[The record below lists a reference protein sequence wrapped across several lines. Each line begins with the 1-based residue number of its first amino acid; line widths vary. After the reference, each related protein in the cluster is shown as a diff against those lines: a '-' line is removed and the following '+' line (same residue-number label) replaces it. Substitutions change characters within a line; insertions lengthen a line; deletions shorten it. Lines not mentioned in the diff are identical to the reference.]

1 MKHIPMA
8 ATKRR
13 RGNPQWGKPLR
24 PPIRLLMSEFEM
36 QVERFGLAR
45 DEYVASAKLKLWC
58 DRNRNRIYIPEWL
71 LRAWGMEVDAI
82 FTGAT

>member
-36 QVERFGLAR
+36 QVESLGLVQ
-45 DEYVASAKLKLWC
+45 DESVGSAKLK
-58 DRNRNRIYIPEWL
+58 
-71 LRAWGMEVDAI
+71 I
-82 FTGAT
+82 FTF

>member
-1 MKHIPMA
+1 MKHMAMA

-13 RGNPQWGKPLR
+13 RGNPHWGRPLPPRIRPLR
-24 PPIRLLMSEFEM
+24 AEFEI
-36 QVERFGLAR
+36 QGESLGLAK
-45 DEYVASAKLKLWC
+45 DEYVGSAKLKLWC

-82 FTGAT
+82 FSGTA